1 MKDWRNTD
9 FACTIHIEKYLHM
22 IVVTTSKHTNGSF
35 WKTLTN
41 GKTNN
46 GRNFTSANI
55 EDQ

>member
-1 MKDWRNTD
+1 MNAD
-9 FACTIHIEKYLHM
+9 FAYTIGIEKYLLI

-35 WKTLTN
+35 WKTFTN

-46 GRNFTSANI
+46 GRNFTSVNI